1 MTTISNVACGLFLA
15 VHIAWINKITN
26 KSRPVVSFIP
36 QMEKKKKKG
45 RLEHYFILLLSNRLS
60 SNLMEQDGRLTD
72 ECRTASF
79 PYLLHAGPGQMDHK
93 PRRDNDVELPQGVL
107 LSRSSSSGKVSFAEV
122 ATVVHDTQ
130 DARLPRCILRG

>member
-36 QMEKKKKKG
+36 QMEKKKKKKG

-72 ECRTASF
+72 ASSIQQH
-79 PYLLHAGPGQMDHK
+79 PA
-93 PRRDNDVELPQGVL
+93 V
-107 LSRSSSSGKVSFAEV
+107 
-122 ATVVHDTQ
+122 
-130 DARLPRCILRG
+130 